1 MTTEAAATA
10 AASSAS
16 TVPATLTYE
25 TLRLQN
31 ADTSNAIINYLSMNQ
46 QFIDLSLKEGK
57 LIQIRDD
64 EDNDKL
70 KVGIEYA
77 QKKGVIDVN
86 YVPQPYTVIDVYNK
100 TPEEVADTIL
110 QYVQDHP
117 EPHTSN
123 SGDSGGGCDRGY
135 VIVLVGLSGTGK
147 GTTVAQLVTKLQ
159 QQEYNVITWSNGNI
173 FRCVTL
179 LATTYWEDL
188 LQKQGSADEPFNKD
202 IVLTKENIEMF
213 MNMIS
218 FEKNASTEKYDIKL
232 NGFQYDN
239 LWISDIQ
246 NTLLKS
252 STVSKHIPTVA
263 ELTQVRGIFR

>member
-1 MTTEAAATA
+1 MTTT
-10 AASSAS
+10 S
-16 TVPATLTYE
+16 TNEDVPTITYE
-25 TLRLQN
+25 ILQLQN
-31 ADTSNAIINYLSMNQ
+31 ADTSNAIINYLSANQ
-46 QFIDLSLKEGK
+46 LFIDLSLKEGK

-86 YVPQPYTVIDVYNK
+86 FVPQPYIAIDVYNK
-100 TPEEVADTIL
+100 TPEEVADSIL
-110 QYVQDHP
+110 QYVHDHP
-117 EPHTSN
+117 LSTN
-123 SGDSGGGCDRGY
+123 DSGDGSSSESGY

-147 GTTVAQLVTKLQ
+147 GTTVTQLVTKLQ
-159 QQEYNVITWSNGNI
+159 QQQYNVITWSNGNI

-179 LATTYWEDL
+179 LATTFWEEL
-188 LQKQGSADEPFNKD
+188 QQQEQKQGVHDDEPFNKE
-202 IVLTKENIEMF
+202 IVLTKENIETF

-218 FEKNASTEKYDIKL
+218 FEKNTSSQKYDIKL

-263 ELTQVRGIFR
+263 ELTQVRPLRMVIC

>member
-1 MTTEAAATA
+1 MTT
-10 AASSAS
+10 S
-16 TVPATLTYE
+16 TISYDTLQQ
-25 TLRLQN
+25 QN
-31 ADTSNAIINYLSMNQ
+31 ADTSNAIINYLSSNQ
-46 QFIDLSLKEGK
+46 LFIDLSLKEGN

-86 YVPQPYTVIDVYNK
+86 FVPQPYISIDVYNK

-117 EPHTSN
+117 KNNDEGN
-123 SGDSGGGCDRGY
+123 SGDSGY

-147 GTTVAQLVTKLQ
+147 GTTVTQLVTKLQ

-179 LATTYWEDL
+179 LATTYWEG
-188 LQKQGSADEPFNKD
+188 LQKENYVDTSSDEPFNKD
-202 IVLTKENIEMF
+202 SVLTKENIEMF

-218 FEKNASTEKYDIKL
+218 FEKNPNTQKYDIKL
-232 NGFQYDN
+232 NGFQFEN

-252 STVSKHIPTVA
+252 SAVSKHIPTVA
-263 ELTQVRGIFR
+263 ELTQVRLLVCLFFLELN

>member
-1 MTTEAAATA
+1 
-10 AASSAS
+10 
-16 TVPATLTYE
+16 
-25 TLRLQN
+25 
-31 ADTSNAIINYLSMNQ
+31 
-46 QFIDLSLKEGK
+46 
-57 LIQIRDD
+57 
-64 EDNDKL
+64 L

-77 QKKGVIDVN
+77 QMKGVIDVN
-86 YVPQPYTVIDVYNK
+86 YVPQPYVAIDVYNK
-100 TPEEVADTIL
+100 TPEDVADTIL

-117 EPHTSN
+117 EN
-123 SGDSGGGCDRGY
+123 SDDGSSDSGY

-147 GTTVAQLVTKLQ
+147 GTTVTQLVTKLQ
-159 QQEYNVITWSNGNI
+159 QQQYNVITWSNGNI

-188 LQKQGSADEPFNKD
+188 QKPKQSDASSDEPFNKD
-202 IVLTKENIEMF
+202 VVLTKDNIEMF

-218 FEKNASTEKYDIKL
+218 FEKNASTQKYDIKL
-232 NGFQYDN
+232 NGFQFEN

-263 ELTQVRGIFR
+263 ELTQVRMIYFLVSLCTHENFILIHLTLVVCIVQTTVDTRVR